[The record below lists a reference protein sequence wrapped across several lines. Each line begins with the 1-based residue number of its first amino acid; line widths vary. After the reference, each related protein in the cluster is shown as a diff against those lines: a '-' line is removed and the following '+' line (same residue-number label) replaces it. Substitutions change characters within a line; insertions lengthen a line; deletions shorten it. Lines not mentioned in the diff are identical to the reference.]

1 MESLSHFPH
10 EIKTRY
16 HAVLLY
22 RSGRYSIKYVTR
34 KYHIS
39 KSSLMRWNKLFDG
52 SKESL
57 LDRLHRPHTPHPNSH
72 TSEEIKKI
80 VDLMKRNPDIGLNE
94 LFSKLRLS
102 IGYARHP
109 ISLYRWLKTNGYYG
123 IVKVK
128 QTPYTPKPYKTPERL
143 GEKWQIDVKYVPR
156 ECKAQPGSYQRYYQY
171 TMIDEASRERFIY
184 PYLEQ
189 SSYSTVDFVKRAIAY
204 FNYQPKIIQ
213 SDNGFEFTHNKETKM
228 IHLFDTLCAE
238 LAIIHKLIRPRTP
251 RHNGKVERSN
261 RNDNVRFY
269 STLKF
274 YNYNDLVKQMK
285 AYLIR
290 STNICSSSIGWL
302 TPLQKRDQLIKK
314 GMIA

>member
-1 MESLSHFPH
+1 VTYNIPVRPEIFTERFINHLLHCLSHFPH

-57 LDRLHRPHTPHPNSH
+57 LDRSHRPHPPHPNSH

-80 VDLMKRNPDIGLNE
+80 IELMKRNPDIGLNE

-143 GEKWQIDVKYVPR
+143 GEKWQ
-156 ECKAQPGSYQRYYQY
+156 S
-171 TMIDEASRERFIY
+171 
-184 PYLEQ
+184 
-189 SSYSTVDFVKRAIAY
+189 
-204 FNYQPKIIQ
+204 
-213 SDNGFEFTHNKETKM
+213 
-228 IHLFDTLCAE
+228 
-238 LAIIHKLIRPRTP
+238 
-251 RHNGKVERSN
+251 
-261 RNDNVRFY
+261 
-269 STLKF
+269 
-274 YNYNDLVKQMK
+274 
-285 AYLIR
+285 
-290 STNICSSSIGWL
+290 
-302 TPLQKRDQLIKK
+302 
-314 GMIA
+314 

>member
-1 MESLSHFPH
+1 MQSLSHLPYDF
-10 EIKTRY
+10 KTRSNS
-16 HAVLLY
+16 VLLY

-39 KSSLMRWNKLFDG
+39 KSSLMRWNKLYDG
-52 SKESL
+52 TKESL
-57 LDRLHRPHTPHPNSH
+57 LDKSHRPHKPHPKSH
-72 TSEEIKKI
+72 TPLEIKKI
-80 VDLMKRNPDIGLNE
+80 KRLIRRNPGIGLNE

-102 IGYARHP
+102 IGYTRHP
-109 ISLYRWLKTNGYYG
+109 LSLYRWLKTNGYYG
-123 IVKVK
+123 IVKTH
-128 QTPYTPKPYKTPERL
+128 QTPYKPKPYKTPELL
-143 GEKWQIDVKYVPR
+143 GEKWQIDVKYVPK
-156 ECKAQPGSYQRYYQY
+156 ECKAQPESDHRYYQY

-228 IHLFDTLCAE
+228 IHLFDTLCE
-238 LAIIHKLIRPRTP
+238 NLGITHKLNRPRTP
-251 RHNGKVERSN
+251 RHNGKVERSH

-290 STNICSSSIGWL
+290 SNSICSSSIGWL

>member
-39 KSSLMRWNKLFDG
+39 KSSLMRWNKVFDG

-57 LDRLHRPHTPHPNSH
+57 LDISHRPHPPHPNSH

-80 VDLMKRNPDIGLNE
+80 IELMKRNPDIGLNE

-123 IVKVK
+123 FVKVK

-143 GEKWQIDVKYVPR
+143 GEKSQIDVKYVPR
-156 ECKAQPGSYQRYYQY
+156 ECKAQPGSDHRYYQY

-204 FNYQPKIIQ
+204 FGYQPKMIQ

-228 IHLFDTLCAE
+228 IHLCDT
-238 LAIIHKLIRPRTP
+238 
-251 RHNGKVERSN
+251 
-261 RNDNVRFY
+261 
-269 STLKF
+269 
-274 YNYNDLVKQMK
+274 
-285 AYLIR
+285 
-290 STNICSSSIGWL
+290 
-302 TPLQKRDQLIKK
+302 
-314 GMIA
+314 

>member
-1 MESLSHFPH
+1 
-10 EIKTRY
+10 
-16 HAVLLY
+16 
-22 RSGRYSIKYVTR
+22 
-34 KYHIS
+34 
-39 KSSLMRWNKLFDG
+39 MRWNKVFDG

-57 LDRLHRPHTPHPNSH
+57 LDRSHRPHTPHPNSH

-80 VDLMKRNPDIGLNE
+80 VDLMRRNPDIGLNE

-109 ISLYRWLKTNGYYG
+109 VSLYRWLKTNGYYG

-128 QTPYTPKPYKTPERL
+128 QTPYTPKPYKTPEVL
-143 GEKWQIDVKYVPR
+143 GEKWQIDVKYVPK
-156 ECKAQPGSYQRYYQY
+156 ECKAQPGSHQKYYQY
-171 TMIDEASRERFIY
+171 MMIDEASRERFIY

-204 FNYQPKIIQ
+204 FGYQPKMIQ
-213 SDNGFEFTHNKETKM
+213 SDNGFEFTHNKNTKM
-228 IHLFDTLCAE
+228 IHSLDILCGE

-251 RHNGKVERSN
+251 RHNGKVKRSH
-261 RNDNVRFY
+261 RNDKVRFY

-274 YNYNDLVKQMK
+274 YNYNDLVKQTK
-285 AYLIR
+285 AHLIR
-290 STNICSSSIGWL
+290 SNNFCSSSIGWL
-302 TPLQKRDQLIKK
+302 TPLQKRDKLIKK